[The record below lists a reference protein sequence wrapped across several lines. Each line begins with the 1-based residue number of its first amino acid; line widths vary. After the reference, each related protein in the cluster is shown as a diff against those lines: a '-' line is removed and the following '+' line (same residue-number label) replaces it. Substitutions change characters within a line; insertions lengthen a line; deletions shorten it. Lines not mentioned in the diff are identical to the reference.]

1 MGVPG
6 VAQEGSRVV
15 SQGAL
20 ASFSGLR
27 VTTIASMR
35 SRIESTVARIVVK
48 RNTFERIL
56 FLRGRQIVLT
66 NKQEKL
72 SLRAAGQN
80 VKHRKTKQ
88 TKSFGRR
95 GGGRGRR
102 RKKKE
107 EEEGRRR
114 KKKEEEE
121 EEGEEEEE
129 KKK

>member
-20 ASFSGLR
+20 APFSGLR

-35 SRIESTVARIVVK
+35 SKIESTVARIAVK
-48 RNTFERIL
+48 RNTFEMTL
-56 FLRGRQIVLT
+56 FFRGRQIVLT

-72 SLRAAGQN
+72 SLRTAGQN

-88 TKSFGRR
+88 QQKLWKERMRR
-95 GGGRGRR
+95 RRRR
-102 RKKKE
+102 RKKK
-107 EEEGRRR
+107 
-114 KKKEEEE
+114 KK
-121 EEGEEEEE
+121 
-129 KKK
+129 

>member
-1 MGVPG
+1 M
-6 VAQEGSRVV
+6 AQEGYRVV

-20 ASFSGLR
+20 PPFSGFH

-121 EEGEEEEE
+121 EEGG
-129 KKK
+129 

>member
-6 VAQEGSRVV
+6 VAQEGYRVV

-20 ASFSGLR
+20 APFSGFH

-107 EEEGRRR
+107 EEEEGRRG

-121 EEGEEEEE
+121 EEGG
-129 KKK
+129 

>member
-20 ASFSGLR
+20 AQFSSLR
-27 VTTIASMR
+27 VTPIASMR
-35 SRIESTVARIVVK
+35 SKIESTVARIVVK

-80 VKHRKTKQ
+80 VKHRKTRARQ
-88 TKSFGRR
+88 DTDAT
-95 GGGRGRR
+95 
-102 RKKKE
+102 
-107 EEEGRRR
+107 
-114 KKKEEEE
+114 
-121 EEGEEEEE
+121 
-129 KKK
+129 